1 MLWRSSKPFVASA
14 FSVESDLMRLR
25 EFQDYDYKDPREW
38 LVAMHEIESIV
49 SKSTLSYP
57 VRSLRTN
64 KLRRWSD
71 RRITALFAYGMSQR
85 MPGYWWD
92 FAGVERSDYDA
103 VIRCYNEHVCTFIPI
118 QIKELV
124 PEHINEDSTAEAIV
138 DSLTKYSNSPDLVV
152 VIYLN
157 RRMKI
162 RPHPIFSKQIN
173 IGGLYFLGGASPNKR
188 QWLLMGDLLYSTEIS
203 QFEYP
208 TRPLREV
215 ISDIN

>member
-1 MLWRSSKPFVASA
+1 
-14 FSVESDLMRLR
+14 MRLR
-25 EFQDYDYKDPREW
+25 EFQDYDYKDAREW
-38 LVAMHEIESIV
+38 LVEMHKIESIV
-49 SKSTLSYP
+49 STTALSYP

-64 KLRRWSD
+64 KLRPWSD
-71 RRITALFAYGMSQR
+71 RRVAALFAYGMSKR
-85 MPGYWWD
+85 MPGYWFD
-92 FAGVERSDYDA
+92 FAGVEQSDYDA
-103 VIRCYNEHVCTFIPI
+103 IIRHHDGKECFYTPI

-124 PEHINEDSTAEAIV
+124 PEHINEDSTMETIL

-152 VIYLN
+152 VVYLN

-162 RPHPIFSKQIN
+162 RPHPIRSKQIN
-173 IGGLYFLGGASPNKR
+173 IGGLYFLGGASPTKR
-188 QWLLMGDLLYSTEIS
+188 QWLLMGDLLHSAEIS

>member
-1 MLWRSSKPFVASA
+1 
-14 FSVESDLMRLR
+14 MRLR
-25 EFQDYDYKDPREW
+25 EFQQYDYKDPREW

-49 SKSTLSYP
+49 SKSTLSYRP
-57 VRSLRTN
+57 RSLRTN

-71 RRITALFAYGMSQR
+71 RRIAALFAYGMSQR
-85 MPGYWWD
+85 MPGYWLD

-103 VIRCYNEHVCTFIPI
+103 VIRCYNEQVCIFTPI

-124 PEHINEDSTAEAIV
+124 PEHINENSTVEAIV

-162 RPHPIFSKQIN
+162 RPHSISSKQVN
-173 IGGLYFLGGASPNKR
+173 IGG
-188 QWLLMGDLLYSTEIS
+188 
-203 QFEYP
+203 
-208 TRPLREV
+208 PLFSWWRV
-215 ISDIN
+215 AD

>member
-1 MLWRSSKPFVASA
+1 
-14 FSVESDLMRLR
+14 MRLR

-49 SKSTLSYP
+49 SKSTLSYRE
-57 VRSLRTN
+57 RSLRTN
-64 KLRRWSD
+64 NLRGWKD
-71 RRITALFAYGMSQR
+71 RRIAALFAYGMSQR
-85 MPGYWWD
+85 MPGYWFD

-103 VIRCYNEHVCTFIPI
+103 VIRCYNEQDCIFTPI

-124 PEHINEDSTAEAIV
+124 PKDINEDSTVEAIV
-138 DSLTKYSNSPDLVV
+138 ESLTKYSNSTDLVV
-152 VIYLN
+152 VIHLN
-157 RRMKI
+157 RQMKI
-162 RPHPIFSKQIN
+162 RPHPISSKQIN
-173 IGGLYFLGGASPNKR
+173 IGGLYFLGGAAPTKR
-188 QWLLMGDLLYSTEIS
+188 QWLLMGDLLHSAEIS